1 MHQFSF
7 VLEHSI
13 SSNIFNVIEVSFQI
27 DIKNPFSMFQLFAT
41 LYLLYTQIG
50 LAFVGGVIF
59 AIFLIP
65 ITRWLAKQISSISK
79 DFLEAKDARVSQTYE
94 TLSGAKQIKILAWED
109 IFVERIQN
117 MRKKELKALSKQKYL
132 DALCVFFWAITPTV
146 IKLLTF
152 ATNTAIGAPLTAATA
167 FASVALLNMLIGPL
181 NAFPWVMNGL
191 VEAYVSLRRVQ
202 SYLDL
207 PDIDLQKYYSRLEP
221 RSPTDDESKKR
232 PVVISLKTASFC
244 FNQFNSANRDG
255 VPNFVINQANGDI
268 KKVIRESVQC
278 EIQM

>member
-13 SSNIFNVIEVSFQI
+13 SSNIFNVIEMSFQI

-232 PVVISLKTASFC
+232 PVVISLKSASFC

-278 EIQM
+278 DIQM

>member
-117 MRKKELKALSKQKYL
+117 MRKEELKALSKQKYL

-232 PVVISLKTASFC
+232 PVVISLKSASFC

-278 EIQM
+278 DIQM